1 MTVFKGFLI
10 ITKRNL
16 LMVFMYLAI
25 FLTIGILASGSDS
38 NTSGSGFH
46 AQALTIG
53 VVDHDGGVLS
63 KGLSTYLSQY
73 HTIRQMPDDTAKL
86 QDALFNRNVSYIVTI
101 PKDFKVSCLRE
112 HQALPVSK
120 IPGSTDGYYVDQQIN
135 TYLNQARVLTDSG
148 YSDKEAAAYILK
160 HADSSSHVTMLKSAS
175 SEKTP
180 GYGYMYQYLPYVL
193 ISILCY
199 VMGLIMIAF
208 HQPDLQK
215 RILCSAVSIRS
226 QNLQLALGYLAVGC
240 SVWLLTT
247 WIPAFFFYRK
257 AFFQSPRC
265 HIIMLNSLCPCFWSV
280 LLFPSS
286 FSEVFIPKRDL
297 LTALVNVVTLG
308 MSFLCGVFVPLDI
321 MGKSV
326 KTVAHFLPVYW
337 YEISNNLL
345 NNSAVLTQAQRQLL
359 YRNYEIQLLFAAAI
373 FCIALVVSKE
383 KGRQHG
389 APPCSFYLYFIFFFC
404 IHSTILYPRYPERL
418 PNITPPIISVG

>member
-38 NTSGSGFH
+38 NTSGTGFH
-46 AQALTIG
+46 AQALTVG

-73 HTIRQMPDDTAKL
+73 HTVRQMPDDTAKL

-175 SEKTP
+175 SEKDAGLWLHVSVSAICVNLHTVLCNGTDHDRIP
-180 GYGYMYQYLPYVL
+180 SAGSAKANPLLGCVHQKPEPAACTGISGSRMLRLAAHNMDPCFLLLPE
-193 ISILCY
+193 SIFPVAKDAILYAQQSDPASGRSCSFLPSWY
-199 VMGLIMIAF
+199 IY
-208 HQPDLQK
+208 HQRRYPDRPRKCCHTWHELPV
-215 RILCSAVSIRS
+215 RRIRS
-226 QNLQLALGYLAVGC
+226 
-240 SVWLLTT
+240 T
-247 WIPAFFFYRK
+247 
-257 AFFQSPRC
+257 
-265 HIIMLNSLCPCFWSV
+265 
-280 LLFPSS
+280 
-286 FSEVFIPKRDL
+286 
-297 LTALVNVVTLG
+297 
-308 MSFLCGVFVPLDI
+308 
-321 MGKSV
+321 
-326 KTVAHFLPVYW
+326 
-337 YEISNNLL
+337 
-345 NNSAVLTQAQRQLL
+345 
-359 YRNYEIQLLFAAAI
+359 
-373 FCIALVVSKE
+373 
-383 KGRQHG
+383 
-389 APPCSFYLYFIFFFC
+389 
-404 IHSTILYPRYPERL
+404 
-418 PNITPPIISVG
+418 

>member
-38 NTSGSGFH
+38 NTSGTGFH
-46 AQALTIG
+46 AQALTVG

-257 AFFQSPRC
+257 AFFPSPKMPYY
-265 HIIMLNSLCPCFWSV
+265 MLNSLT
-280 LLFPSS
+280 LLLVGLALS
-286 FSEVFIPKRDL
+286 FLLGTFITKEDI

-321 MGKSV
+321 MGKGV

-345 NNSAVLTQAQRQLL
+345 NNSAVLTQAQKQLL
-359 YRNYEIQLLFAAAI
+359 YRNYGIQLLFAAAI
-373 FCIALVVSKE
+373 FCIALVVSKRA
-383 KGRQHG
+383 RQT
-389 APPCSFYLYFIFFFC
+389 A
-404 IHSTILYPRYPERL
+404 
-418 PNITPPIISVG
+418 

>member
-1 MTVFKGFLI
+1 MTVYNGFLI

-16 LMVFMYLAI
+16 LMVVMYLAI

-46 AQALTIG
+46 AQALTVG

-101 PKDFKVSCLRE
+101 PKDFKASCLRE

-215 RILCSAVSIRS
+215 RILCSDVSIRS
-226 QNLQLALGYLAVGC
+226 KNLSL
-240 SVWLLTT
+240 
-247 WIPAFFFYRK
+247 I
-257 AFFQSPRC
+257 
-265 HIIMLNSLCPCFWSV
+265 HI
-280 LLFPSS
+280 
-286 FSEVFIPKRDL
+286 SEPTRR
-297 LTALVNVVTLG
+297 T
-308 MSFLCGVFVPLDI
+308 P
-321 MGKSV
+321 
-326 KTVAHFLPVYW
+326 
-337 YEISNNLL
+337 IS
-345 NNSAVLTQAQRQLL
+345 
-359 YRNYEIQLLFAAAI
+359 
-373 FCIALVVSKE
+373 
-383 KGRQHG
+383 
-389 APPCSFYLYFIFFFC
+389 
-404 IHSTILYPRYPERL
+404 
-418 PNITPPIISVG
+418 

>member
-38 NTSGSGFH
+38 NTSGTRFH
-46 AQALTIG
+46 AQALTVG

-73 HTIRQMPDDTAKL
+73 HTVRQMPDDTAKL

-101 PKDFKVSCLRE
+101 PKDFKVSCLRK

-148 YSDKEAAAYILK
+148 YSDKEAATYILK

-240 SVWLLTT
+240 SVWMLTT
-247 WIPAFFFYRK
+247 W
-257 AFFQSPRC
+257 
-265 HIIMLNSLCPCFWSV
+265 
-280 LLFPSS
+280 
-286 FSEVFIPKRDL
+286 
-297 LTALVNVVTLG
+297 
-308 MSFLCGVFVPLDI
+308 
-321 MGKSV
+321 
-326 KTVAHFLPVYW
+326 
-337 YEISNNLL
+337 
-345 NNSAVLTQAQRQLL
+345 
-359 YRNYEIQLLFAAAI
+359 
-373 FCIALVVSKE
+373 
-383 KGRQHG
+383 
-389 APPCSFYLYFIFFFC
+389 
-404 IHSTILYPRYPERL
+404 
-418 PNITPPIISVG
+418 

>member
-112 HQALPVSK
+112 YQALPVSK
-120 IPGSTDGYYVDQQIN
+120 IPGSTDGYYIDQQI
-135 TYLNQARVLTDSG
+135 
-148 YSDKEAAAYILK
+148 
-160 HADSSSHVTMLKSAS
+160 VTMLKSAS

-240 SVWLLTT
+240 SVWMLTT

-257 AFFQSPRC
+257 AFFQSPKMPYY
-265 HIIMLNSLCPCFWSV
+265 MLNSLT
-280 LLFPSS
+280 LLLVGLALS
-286 FSEVFIPKRDL
+286 FLLGTFITKEDI

-321 MGKSV
+321 MGKGV

-359 YRNYEIQLLFAAAI
+359 YRNYGIQLLFAAAI
-373 FCIALVVSKE
+373 FCIALVVSKRA
-383 KGRQHG
+383 RQT
-389 APPCSFYLYFIFFFC
+389 A
-404 IHSTILYPRYPERL
+404 
-418 PNITPPIISVG
+418 

>member
-1 MTVFKGFLI
+1 MTIFKGFLI

-46 AQALTIG
+46 AQALTVG

-101 PKDFKVSCLRE
+101 PEDFKASCLRE
-112 HQALPVSK
+112 YQALPVSK
-120 IPGSTDGYYVDQQIN
+120 IPGSTDGYYIDQQIN

-160 HADSSSHVTMLKSAS
+160 HTDSSSHVTMLKSAS

-199 VMGLIMIAF
+199 VMGLIIPKTRKTGVIMMAALLVDVLLCNVFIKNLVARTRPFDVNTAVQLLVAKPRDYSFPSGHTAASFASVTALYLAGEKKMWKAALVLAVLIALSRLYLYVHYPTDIIGGVIF
-208 HQPDLQK
+208 GSL
-215 RILCSAVSIRS
+215 SGY
-226 QNLQLALGYLAVGC
+226 LGYKIVE
-240 SVWLLTT
+240 
-247 WIPAFFFYRK
+247 WIQK
-257 AFFQSPRC
+257 KK
-265 HIIMLNSLCPCFWSV
+265 I
-280 LLFPSS
+280 
-286 FSEVFIPKRDL
+286 K
-297 LTALVNVVTLG
+297 
-308 MSFLCGVFVPLDI
+308 
-321 MGKSV
+321 
-326 KTVAHFLPVYW
+326 
-337 YEISNNLL
+337 
-345 NNSAVLTQAQRQLL
+345 
-359 YRNYEIQLLFAAAI
+359 
-373 FCIALVVSKE
+373 
-383 KGRQHG
+383 
-389 APPCSFYLYFIFFFC
+389 
-404 IHSTILYPRYPERL
+404 
-418 PNITPPIISVG
+418 

>member
-38 NTSGSGFH
+38 NTSGTRFH
-46 AQALTIG
+46 AQALTVG

-73 HTIRQMPDDTAKL
+73 HTVRQMPDDTAKL
-86 QDALFNRNVSYIVTI
+86 QDALFNRNVSYTVTI
-101 PKDFKVSCLRE
+101 PKDFKVSCLRK
-112 HQALPVSK
+112 HQELPVSK
-120 IPGSTDGYYVDQQIN
+120 IPGSTDGYYIDQQIN

-160 HADSSSHVTMLKSAS
+160 HADTSSHVTMLKSAS

-257 AFFQSPRC
+257 AFFQSSKMPYY
-265 HIIMLNSLCPCFWSV
+265 MLNSLT
-280 LLFPSS
+280 LLLVGLALS
-286 FSEVFIPKRDL
+286 FLLGTFITKEDI

-321 MGKSV
+321 MGKGV
-326 KTVAHFLPVYW
+326 K
-337 YEISNNLL
+337 
-345 NNSAVLTQAQRQLL
+345 
-359 YRNYEIQLLFAAAI
+359 
-373 FCIALVVSKE
+373 
-383 KGRQHG
+383 
-389 APPCSFYLYFIFFFC
+389 
-404 IHSTILYPRYPERL
+404 
-418 PNITPPIISVG
+418 